1 MKRHLLIPI
10 TLFVA
15 MLPACSPSLKVTSDY
30 DRTADFS
37 KYKTY
42 SFSPQSSELQVNDL
56 NKRRI
61 LGEIE
66 TQLAAKGFSKA
77 EVGDI
82 IVDVRVSAQERK
94 EATATTTGN
103 GYGMYGGWR
112 YGGGFQTTS
121 VNVQTYVDGTL
132 IISFIDSQ
140 KKELVWQG
148 TGVKEL
154 DTDATAEKR
163 EQNIT
168 NAIKGILAKYPPGAD
183 KKKK

>member
-1 MKRHLLIPI
+1 MKRYLLIPV
-10 TLFVA
+10 LFVA
-15 MLPACSPSLKVTSDY
+15 LLPACAPALKVTSDY
-30 DRTADFS
+30 DRTADFA

-61 LGEIE
+61 LTEIE
-66 TQLAAKGFSKA
+66 NQMAVKGFSKA
-77 EVGDI
+77 ETGDI
-82 IVDVRVSAQERK
+82 IVDVRISAQERK

-103 GYGMYGGWR
+103 GYGMYGGYR

-121 VNVQTYVDGTL
+121 VNVQTYIDGTL
-132 IISFIDSQ
+132 IISFIDAS

-163 EQNIT
+163 EKNIT
-168 NAIKGILAKYPPGAD
+168 EAIKGILAKYPPGAN
-183 KKKK
+183 KK